1 MILSHLTKLQCNFLL
16 EQYILL
22 RDYRYYRATFFYNP
36 KQNVYDVTGS
46 GGRGHFSFSFF
57 SLHRKQPSIKLT
69 AAVNYG

>member
-1 MILSHLTKLQCNFLL
+1 MILPHLTELQGNFPL

-46 GGRGHFSFSFF
+46 GEGGFF